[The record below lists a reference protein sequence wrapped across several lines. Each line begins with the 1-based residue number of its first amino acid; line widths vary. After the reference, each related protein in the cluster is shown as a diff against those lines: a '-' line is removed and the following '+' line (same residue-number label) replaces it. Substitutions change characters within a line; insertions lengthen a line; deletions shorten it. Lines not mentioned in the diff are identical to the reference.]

1 MPDPTVN
8 PQPENTSV
16 ILRATSTQPQ
26 ASEAIAQAEAK
37 ANGAQAGTAQTPT
50 PTMPQIMN
58 ADEVRVLAGEGK
70 ARVIHIGNKKG
81 EHEMLATLCEEAGLH
96 AQAAAI
102 RGVAMDPSVSGM
114 VKRTYRRKVSVG
126 DVVVFAIGV
135 TVLVLL
141 YEGIAYKFD
150 LPRYGVWDPS
160 NPLKA
165 LKK

>member
-16 ILRATSTQPQ
+16 VIRATSTQDQ
-26 ASEAIAQAEAK
+26 AAEAIAKAEVK
-37 ANGAQAGTAQTPT
+37 ANGAQPGTAQAPT
-50 PTMPQIMN
+50 PNMPQLMN

-70 ARVIHIGNKKG
+70 ARIIHIGNKKG
-81 EHEMLATLCEEAGLH
+81 EHELLATLCEDAGLH

-102 RGVAMDPSVSGM
+102 RGAAADPSIGGM
-114 VKRTYRRKVSVG
+114 VKRTWRRKVAVS

-135 TVLVLL
+135 TVLVLV

-160 NPLKA
+160 KA